1 VKTHEPRKNL
11 RDDKPVGHEPH
22 VRQAGFHHCVI
33 KRFQIIFRLQYP
45 NHHDNVEHDPQIIIN
60 MGIVMV
66 RRTIQ
71 EAIEQ
76 SLFKGKAIIIYG
88 ARQVGKT
95 TLIMAIQ
102 NAAAVPSL
110 FLNCDEPDVRRA
122 LSDKT
127 STELKMLIG
136 NNKLVLID
144 EAQRVGTI
152 GLTIKLLTDTAPD
165 IQVIATGSS
174 AFELSSRIEE
184 PLTGRKR
191 EFRLYPFSLTEL
203 GQKYSPLELNRI
215 VERCMIFGLYP
226 EIINAPEASETALR
240 EIARSY
246 LYKDI
251 LTFQQI
257 RNPEALERLVQSVAL
272 QTGNEVSYNELA
284 QQVGVDKK
292 TIESYLR
299 ILEQSFVIFR
309 LGSFSRNLR
318 NELKKSRKIYFVD
331 TGIRNAV
338 INNLNPPELRNDVGG
353 LWENFVIA
361 ERMKRNHNQQLF
373 PNTYFWRSHQK
384 QEIDYLEE
392 RNGELKG
399 YEIKWREKR
408 MKVPTGFSAAYPDC
422 PVSLINRE
430 NVMAFASG

>member
-1 VKTHEPRKNL
+1 M
-11 RDDKPVGHEPH
+11 
-22 VRQAGFHHCVI
+22 I
-33 KRFQIIFRLQYP
+33 K
-45 NHHDNVEHDPQIIIN
+45 
-60 MGIVMV
+60 
-66 RRTIQ
+66 RTIQ
-71 EAIEQ
+71 DAIEQ
-76 SLFKGKAIIIYG
+76 SLFQGKAIIIYG

-95 TLIMAIQ
+95 TLIR
-102 NAAAVPSL
+102 AVQEKSAVHSIY
-110 FLNCDEPDVRRA
+110 LNCDEPDVRRA

-136 NNKLVLID
+136 NNRLVLID

-191 EFRLYPFSLTEL
+191 EFKLYPFSLTEL
-203 GQKYSPLELNRI
+203 GQIYSPLEIRRI

-226 EIINAPEASETALR
+226 EIINAPEAAETALR
-240 EIARSY
+240 ELVRSY
-246 LYKDI
+246 LYKDV
-251 LTFQQI
+251 LALQQI
-257 RNPEALERLVQSVAL
+257 RNAEALERLVQSIAL
-272 QTGNEVSYNELA
+272 QIGNEVSYNELA
-284 QQVGVDKK
+284 QHVGVDKK
-292 TIESYLR
+292 TVESYLR
-299 ILEQSFVIFR
+299 VLEQAFIIFR

-331 TGIRNAV
+331 TGMRNAV
-338 INNLNPPELRNDVGG
+338 INNLNAPDLRSDVGG

-361 ERMKRNHNQQLF
+361 ERIKWNHNQSLF

-384 QEIDYLEE
+384 QEIDYLEDL
-392 RNGELKG
+392 NGVLRG
-399 YEIKWREKR
+399 YEIKWRETR
-408 MKVPTGFSAAYPDC
+408 LKVPAGFKAAYPDC

-430 NVMAFASG
+430 NMTGFVTG

>member
-1 VKTHEPRKNL
+1 MGVN
-11 RDDKPVGHEPH
+11 
-22 VRQAGFHHCVI
+22 
-33 KRFQIIFRLQYP
+33 II
-45 NHHDNVEHDPQIIIN
+45 
-60 MGIVMV
+60 

-71 EAIEQ
+71 DAIEQ
-76 SLFKGKAIIIYG
+76 SLFQGKAIIIYG

-95 TLIMAIQ
+95 TLIRALQ
-102 NAAAVPSL
+102 QGFAVPSIY
-110 FLNCDEPDVRRA
+110 LNCDEPDVRRA

-136 NNKLVLID
+136 NNRLVLID

-203 GQKYSPLELNRI
+203 GQIYSPLEIRRI
-215 VERCMIFGLYP
+215 VEHCMIFGLYP
-226 EIINAPEASETALR
+226 EIINASETAETALR
-240 EIARSY
+240 ELVRSY

-251 LTFQQI
+251 LALQQI
-257 RNPEALERLVQSVAL
+257 RNAEALERLVQSIAL
-272 QTGNEVSYNELA
+272 QIGNEVSYNELA
-284 QQVGVDKK
+284 KQVGVDKK

-299 ILEQSFVIFR
+299 VLEQSFIIFR
-309 LGSFSRNLR
+309 LGSFSRNIR

-331 TGIRNAV
+331 TGMRNAV
-338 INNLNPPELRNDVGG
+338 INNLNAPNLRGDVGG

-361 ERMKRNHNQQLF
+361 ERMKRNHNQRLF
-373 PNTYFWRSHQK
+373 PNCYFWRSHQK

-392 RNGELKG
+392 LNGALRG
-399 YEIKWREKR
+399 YEIKWRETR
-408 MKVPTGFSAAYPDC
+408 LKVPAGFIAAYPDC

-430 NVMAFASG
+430 NMTGFVTG

>member
-1 VKTHEPRKNL
+1 M
-11 RDDKPVGHEPH
+11 
-22 VRQAGFHHCVI
+22 I
-33 KRFQIIFRLQYP
+33 K
-45 NHHDNVEHDPQIIIN
+45 
-60 MGIVMV
+60 
-66 RRTIQ
+66 RTIQ
-71 EAIEQ
+71 DAIEQ
-76 SLFKGKAIIIYG
+76 SLFQGKAIIIYG

-95 TLIMAIQ
+95 TLIRAIQ
-102 NAAAVPSL
+102 EKSAVPSIY
-110 FLNCDEPDVRRA
+110 LNCDEPDVRRA

-136 NNKLVLID
+136 NNRLVLID

-152 GLTIKLLTDTAPD
+152 GMTTKLLTDTAPD

-203 GQKYSPLELNRI
+203 GQIYSPLEIRRL

-226 EIINAPEASETALR
+226 EIINAPESAETALR
-240 EIARSY
+240 ELVRSY
-246 LYKDI
+246 LYKDV
-251 LTFQQI
+251 LALQQI
-257 RNPEALERLVQSVAL
+257 RNAEALERLVQSIAL
-272 QTGNEVSYNELA
+272 QIGNEVSYNELA

-299 ILEQSFVIFR
+299 VLEQSFIIFR

-331 TGIRNAV
+331 TGMRNAV
-338 INNLNPPELRNDVGG
+338 INNLNAPDLRSDVGG

-361 ERMKRNHNQQLF
+361 ERMKRNQNQRLF
-373 PNTYFWRSHQK
+373 PNCYFWRNHQK

-392 RNGELKG
+392 LNGVLRG
-399 YEIKWREKR
+399 YEIKWRETR
-408 MKVPTGFSAAYPDC
+408 LKVSAGFSAAYPDC

-430 NVMAFASG
+430 NMTGFVTG

>member
-1 VKTHEPRKNL
+1 M
-11 RDDKPVGHEPH
+11 
-22 VRQAGFHHCVI
+22 I
-33 KRFQIIFRLQYP
+33 
-45 NHHDNVEHDPQIIIN
+45 
-60 MGIVMV
+60 
-66 RRTIQ
+66 RRTLQ
-71 EAIEQ
+71 NAIEQ

-95 TLIMAIQ
+95 TLIMALQ
-102 NAAAVPSL
+102 QAAAVPSIY
-110 FLNCDEPDVRRA
+110 LNCDEPDIRGT

-127 STELKMLIG
+127 STELKMMIG

-144 EAQRVGTI
+144 EAQRISTI
-152 GLTIKLLTDTAPD
+152 GLAIKLLIDTAPD

-203 GQKYSPLELNRI
+203 GQIYSPLEIRRI

-226 EIINAPEASETALR
+226 EIINAPEAAGAALR

-257 RNPEALERLVQSVAL
+257 RNQEALERLVQSVAL
-272 QTGNEVSYNELA
+272 QIGNEVSNNELA
-284 QQVGVDKK
+284 QSVGVDKK

-299 ILEQSFVIFR
+299 ILEQSFIIFR

-338 INNLNPPELRNDVGG
+338 INNLNPPDLRNDIGG

-384 QEIDYLEE
+384 KEIDYLEE
-392 RNGELKG
+392 LNGELRG
-399 YEIKWREKR
+399 YEIKWRENR
-408 MKVPTGFSAAYPDC
+408 MKVPAGFSAAYPDC

-430 NVMAFASG
+430 NMTEFMG

>member
-1 VKTHEPRKNL
+1 
-11 RDDKPVGHEPH
+11 
-22 VRQAGFHHCVI
+22 
-33 KRFQIIFRLQYP
+33 
-45 NHHDNVEHDPQIIIN
+45 

-71 EAIEQ
+71 DTIEQ

-102 NAAAVPSL
+102 NAAAVPSI

-136 NNKLVLID
+136 SNKLVLID

-152 GLTIKLLTDTAPD
+152 GLTIKLLTDTSPD

-174 AFELSSRIEE
+174 AFALSSRIEE

-203 GQKYSPLELNRI
+203 GQKYSPLEIRRI

-226 EIINAPEASETALR
+226 EIINAPETAETALR

-246 LYKDI
+246 LYKDM

-272 QTGNEVSYNELA
+272 QTGSEVSYNELA

-299 ILEQSFVIFR
+299 ILEQSFIIFR

-373 PNTYFWRSHQK
+373 PNIYFWRNHQK

-392 RNGELKG
+392 LNGELKG

-408 MKVPTGFSAAYPDC
+408 MKVPTGFRAAYPDC

-430 NVMAFASG
+430 NMTEFATG

>member
-1 VKTHEPRKNL
+1 M

>member
-1 VKTHEPRKNL
+1 M
-11 RDDKPVGHEPH
+11 
-22 VRQAGFHHCVI
+22 I
-33 KRFQIIFRLQYP
+33 
-45 NHHDNVEHDPQIIIN
+45 
-60 MGIVMV
+60 
-66 RRTIQ
+66 RRSIQ
-71 EAIEQ
+71 GAIEQ

-95 TLIMAIQ
+95 TLIKALQ
-102 NAAAVPSL
+102 QSVAVPSIY
-110 FLNCDEPDVRRA
+110 LNCDEPDIRRA

-136 NNKLVLID
+136 ANKLVLID

-152 GLTIKLLTDTAPD
+152 GIAIKLLTDNAPD

-203 GQKYSPLELNRI
+203 GQIYSPLEIRRI
-215 VERCMIFGLYP
+215 VERCMIYGLYP
-226 EIINAPEASETALR
+226 EIINAPDMAETTLR

-251 LTFQQI
+251 LTLQQI
-257 RNPEALERLVQSVAL
+257 RNTEALERLVQSVAL

-284 QQVGVDKK
+284 QQVGADKK

-299 ILEQSFVIFR
+299 ILEQAFIIFR

-338 INNLNPPELRNDVGG
+338 INNLNPPDLRGDAGG
-353 LWENFVIA
+353 LWENFIIA
-361 ERMKRNHNQQLF
+361 ERMKRNHNQGLF
-373 PNTYFWRSHQK
+373 PNAYFWRSHQK

-392 RNGELKG
+392 LNGALSG

-408 MKVPTGFSAAYPDC
+408 LKVPSGFRAAYPDC
-422 PVSLINRE
+422 PVTLIHQE
-430 NVMAFASG
+430 NMMEFVQGQRGHKTYL

>member
-1 VKTHEPRKNL
+1 MGVNM
-11 RDDKPVGHEPH
+11 
-22 VRQAGFHHCVI
+22 I
-33 KRFQIIFRLQYP
+33 K
-45 NHHDNVEHDPQIIIN
+45 
-60 MGIVMV
+60 
-66 RRTIQ
+66 RTIQ
-71 EAIEQ
+71 DAIEQ
-76 SLFKGKAIIIYG
+76 SLFQRKAIIIYG

-95 TLIMAIQ
+95 TLIRAIQ
-102 NAAAVPSL
+102 EKSAVSSIY
-110 FLNCDEPDVRRA
+110 LNCDEPDIRRA

-127 STELKMLIG
+127 STELKMLTG
-136 NNKLVLID
+136 NNRLVLID

-203 GQKYSPLELNRI
+203 SQIYAPLEIRRI

-226 EIINAPEASETALR
+226 EIINAPEAAETALR
-240 EIARSY
+240 ELVRSY
-246 LYKDI
+246 LYKDV
-251 LTFQQI
+251 LALQQI
-257 RNPEALERLVQSVAL
+257 RNPEALERLVQSIAL
-272 QTGNEVSYNELA
+272 QIGNEVSYNELA

-299 ILEQSFVIFR
+299 VLEQSFIIFR

-331 TGIRNAV
+331 TGMRNAV
-338 INNLNPPELRNDVGG
+338 INNLNAPDLRSDVGG

-361 ERMKRNHNQQLF
+361 ERMKRNHNQSQF

-384 QEIDYLEE
+384 QEIDYIEE
-392 RNGELKG
+392 LNGVLRG
-399 YEIKWREKR
+399 YEIKWRETR
-408 MKVPTGFSAAYPDC
+408 LKVPAGFSAAYPDC
-422 PVSLINRE
+422 PVRLINRE
-430 NVMAFASG
+430 NMTGFL

>member
-1 VKTHEPRKNL
+1 M
-11 RDDKPVGHEPH
+11 
-22 VRQAGFHHCVI
+22 I
-33 KRFQIIFRLQYP
+33 K
-45 NHHDNVEHDPQIIIN
+45 
-60 MGIVMV
+60 
-66 RRTIQ
+66 RTIQ
-71 EAIEQ
+71 DAIEQ
-76 SLFKGKAIIIYG
+76 SLFQGKAIIIYG

-95 TLIMAIQ
+95 TLIRAIQ
-102 NAAAVPSL
+102 EKSAVPSIY
-110 FLNCDEPDVRRA
+110 LNCDEPDVRRA

-136 NNKLVLID
+136 NNRLVLID

-152 GLTIKLLTDTAPD
+152 GMTIKLLTDTAPD

-203 GQKYSPLELNRI
+203 GQIYSPLEIRRL

-226 EIINAPEASETALR
+226 
-240 EIARSY
+240 
-246 LYKDI
+246 
-251 LTFQQI
+251 QI
-257 RNPEALERLVQSVAL
+257 RNAEALERLVQSIAL
-272 QTGNEVSYNELA
+272 QIGNEVSYNELA

-299 ILEQSFVIFR
+299 VLEQSFIIFR

-331 TGIRNAV
+331 TGMRNAV
-338 INNLNPPELRNDVGG
+338 INNLNAPDLRSDVGG

-361 ERMKRNHNQQLF
+361 ERMKRNQNQRLF
-373 PNTYFWRSHQK
+373 PNCYFWRNHQK

-392 RNGELKG
+392 LNGVLRG
-399 YEIKWREKR
+399 YEIKWRETR
-408 MKVPTGFSAAYPDC
+408 LKVSAGFSAAYPDC

-430 NVMAFASG
+430 NMTGFVTG

>member
-1 VKTHEPRKNL
+1 MGVNM
-11 RDDKPVGHEPH
+11 
-22 VRQAGFHHCVI
+22 I
-33 KRFQIIFRLQYP
+33 KRTI
-45 NHHDNVEHDPQIIIN
+45 HD
-60 MGIVMV
+60 
-66 RRTIQ
+66 
-71 EAIEQ
+71 AIEQ
-76 SLFKGKAIIIYG
+76 SLFQGKAIIIYG

-95 TLIMAIQ
+95 TLIRAIQ
-102 NAAAVPSL
+102 EKSAVSSIY
-110 FLNCDEPDVRRA
+110 LNCDEPDVRRA

-127 STELKMLIG
+127 STELKMLTG
-136 NNKLVLID
+136 NNRLVLID

-203 GQKYSPLELNRI
+203 SQIYSPLEIRRI

-226 EIINAPEASETALR
+226 EIINAPEAAETALR
-240 EIARSY
+240 ELVRSY
-246 LYKDI
+246 LYKDV
-251 LTFQQI
+251 LALQQI
-257 RNPEALERLVQSVAL
+257 RNPEALERLVQSIAL
-272 QTGNEVSYNELA
+272 QIGNEVSYNELA

-299 ILEQSFVIFR
+299 VLEQSFIIFR

-331 TGIRNAV
+331 TGMRNAV
-338 INNLNPPELRNDVGG
+338 INNLNAPDLRSDVGG

-361 ERMKRNHNQQLF
+361 ERMKRNHNQRLF
-373 PNTYFWRSHQK
+373 PNCYFWRSHQK

-392 RNGELKG
+392 LNGVLRG
-399 YEIKWREKR
+399 YEIKWRETR
-408 MKVPTGFSAAYPDC
+408 LKVPAGFSAAYPDC

-430 NVMAFASG
+430 NMTGFV

>member
-1 VKTHEPRKNL
+1 M

-226 EIINAPEASETALR
+226 EIINAPEAAETALR

>member
-1 VKTHEPRKNL
+1 MGVNM
-11 RDDKPVGHEPH
+11 
-22 VRQAGFHHCVI
+22 I
-33 KRFQIIFRLQYP
+33 KRTI
-45 NHHDNVEHDPQIIIN
+45 HD
-60 MGIVMV
+60 
-66 RRTIQ
+66 
-71 EAIEQ
+71 AIEQ
-76 SLFKGKAIIIYG
+76 SLFQRKAIIIYG

-95 TLIMAIQ
+95 TLIRAIQ
-102 NAAAVPSL
+102 EKSAVSSIY
-110 FLNCDEPDVRRA
+110 LNCDEPDIRRA

-127 STELKMLIG
+127 STELKMLTG
-136 NNKLVLID
+136 NNRLVLID

-203 GQKYSPLELNRI
+203 GQIYSPLEIRRI

-226 EIINAPEASETALR
+226 EIINAPETAETALR
-240 EIARSY
+240 ELVRSY
-246 LYKDI
+246 LYKDV
-251 LTFQQI
+251 LALQQI
-257 RNPEALERLVQSVAL
+257 RNPEALERLVQSIAL
-272 QTGNEVSYNELA
+272 QIGNEVSYNELA

-299 ILEQSFVIFR
+299 VLEQSFIIFR

-331 TGIRNAV
+331 TGMRNAV
-338 INNLNPPELRNDVGG
+338 INNLNAPDLRSDVGG

-361 ERMKRNHNQQLF
+361 ERMKRNHNQRLF

-392 RNGELKG
+392 LNGVLRG
-399 YEIKWREKR
+399 YEIKWRETR
-408 MKVPTGFSAAYPDC
+408 LKVPAGFSAAYPDC

-430 NVMAFASG
+430 NMTGFV

>member
-1 VKTHEPRKNL
+1 MGV
-11 RDDKPVGHEPH
+11 V
-22 VRQAGFHHCVI
+22 VI
-33 KRFQIIFRLQYP
+33 
-45 NHHDNVEHDPQIIIN
+45 
-60 MGIVMV
+60 

-71 EAIEQ
+71 NAIEQ

-95 TLIMAIQ
+95 TLIMALQ
-102 NAAAVPSL
+102 QAAAVPSIY
-110 FLNCDEPDVRRA
+110 LNCDEQDIRRT
-122 LSDKT
+122 LSAKT

-203 GQKYSPLELNRI
+203 GQIYSPLEVRRI

-226 EIINAPEASETALR
+226 EIINAPEAAGTALR

-257 RNPEALERLVQSVAL
+257 RNAEALERLVQSVAL
-272 QTGNEVSYNELA
+272 QIGNEVSYNELA

-299 ILEQSFVIFR
+299 ILEQSFIIFR

-338 INNLNPPELRNDVGG
+338 INNLNPTDLRNDVGG

-392 RNGELKG
+392 LNGELRG
-399 YEIKWREKR
+399 YEIKWRENR
-408 MKVPTGFSAAYPDC
+408 MKVPAGFSAAYPDC

-430 NVMAFASG
+430 NMTEFMG

>member
-1 VKTHEPRKNL
+1 MSPFFFQIPKKCQLFRHKPCVK
-11 RDDKPVGHEPH
+11 
-22 VRQAGFHHCVI
+22 QAGFRHCVI
-33 KRFQIIFRLQYP
+33 KRFQIVFRLQDS
-45 NHHDNVEHDPQIIIN
+45 NNHDNVEGNPQIIIN
-60 MGIVMV
+60 MGIVMI

-71 EAIEQ
+71 DTIEQ

-102 NAAAVPSL
+102 NAAAVPSI

-174 AFELSSRIEE
+174 AFALSSRIEE

-203 GQKYSPLELNRI
+203 GQKYSPLEIKRI

-226 EIINAPEASETALR
+226 EIINAPEAAETALR

-246 LYKDI
+246 LYKDM

-272 QTGNEVSYNELA
+272 QTGSEVSYNELA

-299 ILEQSFVIFR
+299 ILEQSFIIFR

-392 RNGELKG
+392 LNGELTG

-408 MKVPTGFSAAYPDC
+408 MKVPAGFRAAYPDC
-422 PVSLINRE
+422 PLSLINRE
-430 NVMAFASG
+430 NMTEFALG

>member
-1 VKTHEPRKNL
+1 M
-11 RDDKPVGHEPH
+11 
-22 VRQAGFHHCVI
+22 I
-33 KRFQIIFRLQYP
+33 KRTI
-45 NHHDNVEHDPQIIIN
+45 HD
-60 MGIVMV
+60 
-66 RRTIQ
+66 
-71 EAIEQ
+71 AIEQ

-95 TLIMAIQ
+95 TLIRAIQ
-102 NAAAVPSL
+102 EKSAVSSIY
-110 FLNCDEPDVRRA
+110 LNCDEPDVRRA

-127 STELKMLIG
+127 STELRMLTG
-136 NNKLVLID
+136 NNRLVLID

-203 GQKYSPLELNRI
+203 GQIYSPLEIRRI

-226 EIINAPEASETALR
+226 EIINVPEAAETALR
-240 EIARSY
+240 ELVRSY
-246 LYKDI
+246 LYKDV
-251 LTFQQI
+251 LALQQI
-257 RNPEALERLVQSVAL
+257 RNPEALERLVQSIAL
-272 QTGNEVSYNELA
+272 QIGNEVSYNELA

-299 ILEQSFVIFR
+299 VLEQSFIIFR

-331 TGIRNAV
+331 TGMRNAV
-338 INNLNPPELRNDVGG
+338 INNLNAPDLRSDVGG

-361 ERMKRNHNQQLF
+361 ERMKRNHNQRLF
-373 PNTYFWRSHQK
+373 PSCYFWRSHQK
-384 QEIDYLEE
+384 QEIDYIEE
-392 RNGELKG
+392 LNGLLRG
-399 YEIKWREKR
+399 YEIKWRETR
-408 MKVPTGFSAAYPDC
+408 LKVPAGFSAAYPDC

-430 NVMAFASG
+430 NMTGFV

>member
-1 VKTHEPRKNL
+1 
-11 RDDKPVGHEPH
+11 
-22 VRQAGFHHCVI
+22 VI
-33 KRFQIIFRLQYP
+33 
-45 NHHDNVEHDPQIIIN
+45 
-60 MGIVMV
+60 

-71 EAIEQ
+71 DAIER

-95 TLIMAIQ
+95 TLIMALQ
-102 NAAAVPSL
+102 QDAAIPSIY
-110 FLNCDEPDVRRA
+110 LNCDEPDIRRA

-127 STELKMLIG
+127 STELKMLVG
-136 NNKLVLID
+136 SNRLVLID

-152 GLTIKLLTDTAPD
+152 GITIELLTDTAPD

-203 GQKYSPLELNRI
+203 GQMYSPLEVGRT
-215 VERCMIFGLYP
+215 VERCMVFGLYP
-226 EIINAPEASETALR
+226 EIVNAPETAETALR

-246 LYKDI
+246 LYKEI
-251 LTFQQI
+251 LAFHQI
-257 RNPEALERLVQSVAL
+257 RNTEALERLVQSVAL
-272 QTGNEVSYNELA
+272 QIGNEVSYSKLA

-292 TIESYLR
+292 TVESYLR
-299 ILEQSFVIFR
+299 ILEQSFIIFR

-318 NELKKSRKIYFVD
+318 NELKKSRKIYFID

-338 INNLNPPELRNDVGG
+338 INNLNPPELRGDVGD

-361 ERMKRNHNQQLF
+361 ERMKRNHNRQLF
-373 PNTYFWRSHQK
+373 PSSYFWRSHQK

-392 RNGELKG
+392 LNGELRG

-408 MKVPTGFSAAYPDC
+408 MKVPAAFSAAYPDC
-422 PVSLINRE
+422 PVTLIDRE
-430 NVMAFASG
+430 NMAGFVTD

>member
-1 VKTHEPRKNL
+1 M
-11 RDDKPVGHEPH
+11 
-22 VRQAGFHHCVI
+22 I
-33 KRFQIIFRLQYP
+33 
-45 NHHDNVEHDPQIIIN
+45 
-60 MGIVMV
+60 

-71 EAIEQ
+71 EAIER

-95 TLIMAIQ
+95 TLVMAIQ
-102 NAAAVPSL
+102 NAAAVPSI

-127 STELKMLIG
+127 STELKMMIG

-191 EFRLYPFSLTEL
+191 EFRLYPFSLKEL
-203 GQKYSPLELNRI
+203 GQKYSPLELRRI

-226 EIINAPEASETALR
+226 EIINAPEAAKTALR

-257 RNPEALERLVQSVAL
+257 RNPDALERLVQSVAL

-299 ILEQSFVIFR
+299 ILEQSFIIFR

-392 RNGELKG
+392 LNGELKG
-399 YEIKWREKR
+399 YEIKWGEKR
-408 MKVPTGFSAAYPDC
+408 MKVPAGFSAAYPDC

-430 NVMAFASG
+430 NMTEFATG